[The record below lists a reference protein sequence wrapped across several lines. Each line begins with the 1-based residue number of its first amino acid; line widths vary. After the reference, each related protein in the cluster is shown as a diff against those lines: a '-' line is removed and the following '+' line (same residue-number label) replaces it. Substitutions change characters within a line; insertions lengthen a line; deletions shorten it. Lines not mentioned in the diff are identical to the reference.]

1 MLIKS
6 EASNARY
13 SIAHYKK
20 IKALNKMLHF
30 GIGLSPYMITIVLR
44 LHFVST

>member
-1 MLIKS
+1 MLIKL

-20 IKALNKMLHF
+20 IKDINKMLHF
-30 GIGLSPYMITIVLR
+30 GIGVSQYMITIVLR

>member
-1 MLIKS
+1 MLKKS
-6 EASNARY
+6 EVSNARY

-20 IKALNKMLHF
+20 IKDLNKMLHF
-30 GIGLSPYMITIVLR
+30 GIGVSPYVITIVLR